1 MVGIAKSFGI
11 LLEEFVVYF
20 DIPVA
25 LAALIMGMAGGV
37 YTLAGEFN
45 SARMFL

>member
-11 LLEEFVVYF
+11 LLMQFVTYF

-25 LAALIMGMAGGV
+25 LAALIMGVSGGV
-37 YTLAGEFN
+37 YTLSGVY
-45 SARMFL
+45 